1 MSADDRIH
9 TKTPDL
15 TPGYAVR
22 EYEAAEAVIAS
33 GADADIEGL
42 LNLIL
47 LGDQRSEND
56 HREPLPH
63 QDWEAIRDQAGAVLL
78 HRLQGQGA
86 DEGEAETIN
95 ADWYDHAAI
104 WQPRNYRQALHDI
117 GGMPDA
123 DLLTLYVQAA
133 ENAYLHEGEPMEA
146 RWRKVVIACRD
157 EVARRVS
164 HTDKADDTSSAPTEF
179 AAASADGPASG
190 GDADDAEDGED
201 DETDIEDDYV
211 SLRDLLRVAEQV
223 FRPDMPD
230 AQLLDLYVMARH
242 FVSPDA
248 ETVFDDMFDE
258 ATEMLMQR
266 LDLDSLER
274 VSATRPSFDYP
285 DQGEEALS
293 AVLTGKLPSD
303 CLVNLY
309 MLSWDDQDKGSAWT
323 SVADL
328 SRAQLLCRMNPQTP
342 YDRQDSYDAWAC
354 AAHVRRL
361 LSHQGVNLPKFDR
374 GDHG

>member
-1 MSADDRIH
+1 MKISA
-9 TKTPDL
+9 L

-33 GADADIEGL
+33 GTDADFDGL

-63 QDWEAIRDQAGAVLL
+63 HDWEAIRDQAGAVLL
-78 HRLQGQGA
+78 QRLQGQGQGHGA
-86 DEGEAETIN
+86 GEAENID
-95 ADWYDHAAI
+95 ADWYDHDAI
-104 WQPRNYRQALHDI
+104 WRPRNFRQALHDI
-117 GGMPDA
+117 GGMSDA

-146 RWRKVVIACRD
+146 RWRKVVLACRD
-157 EVARRVS
+157 EIAHRVS
-164 HTDKADDTSSAPTEF
+164 QNDKAEDASTAHTEL
-179 AAASADGPASG
+179 AAASADGSASG
-190 GDADDAEDGED
+190 GDADHAEDADDADD
-201 DETDIEDDYV
+201 DEADPDDDYV
-211 SLRDLLRVAEQV
+211 SLRDLLRVAEEV

-258 ATEMLMQR
+258 ATEMLTQR
-266 LDLDSLER
+266 LGLDSLER
-274 VSATRPSFDYP
+274 VSVTRPSFDYP

-293 AVLTGKLPSD
+293 AVLTGNLPSD

-309 MLSWDDQDKGSAWT
+309 MLSWDDQDKGCAWI

-328 SRAQLLCRMNPQTP
+328 SRAQLLRRMNPQTP
-342 YDRQDSYDAWAC
+342 YDRRYSFDAWAC

-361 LSHQGVNLPKFDR
+361 LSHQGANLPKFDG
-374 GDHG
+374 GDHD